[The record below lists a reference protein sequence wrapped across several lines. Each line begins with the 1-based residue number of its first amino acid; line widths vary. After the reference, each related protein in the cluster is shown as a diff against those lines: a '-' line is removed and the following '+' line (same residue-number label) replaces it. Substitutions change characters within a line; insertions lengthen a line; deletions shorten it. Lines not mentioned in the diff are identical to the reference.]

1 MRARNK
7 FDYYGDVLTKQDV
20 CYLLNY
26 SPNTVSR
33 LLNEG
38 KIKGKRDGREW
49 RILKQSVIDYLNG

>member
-49 RILKQSVIDYLNG
+49 RILKQSVVDYLNG